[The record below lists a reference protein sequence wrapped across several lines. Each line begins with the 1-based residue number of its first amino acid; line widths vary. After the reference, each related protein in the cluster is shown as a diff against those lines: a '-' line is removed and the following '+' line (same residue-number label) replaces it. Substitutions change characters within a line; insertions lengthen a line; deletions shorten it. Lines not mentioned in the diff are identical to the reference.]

1 MAVVYTLLNALAIS
15 MSNVLGGESAKR
27 LPLVVVVAI
36 SGPTTIV
43 LALIL
48 ALVMPGA
55 PSQPGFWIGFLA
67 GLFGGSGLPVAY
79 RAFAHGPAGI
89 VGAVLAVVGAAWLTV
104 AGAVTG
110 EAITPIRL
118 AGLVLCMLAI
128 LLVTYRPRVDGVRPS
143 MRGPLLAIV
152 AGTLFT
158 GFIVTMNTA
167 PQADGLWP
175 IVGAR
180 LGVTTVALVMVT
192 AVLLRTRGR
201 LLTDRLTGW
210 HLLFPV
216 ATGVSDILGNLF
228 LVLALQTADLVL
240 LAILS
245 PAAPVFTAIIG
256 RVFLGERM
264 TRWQILGLVVAS
276 AALILA
282 SL

>member
-15 MSNVLGGESAKR
+15 ASNVLGGESAKR
-27 LPLVVVVAI
+27 MPLAVVVAI

-43 LALIL
+43 LALTVAVL
-48 ALVMPGA
+48 MPGA
-55 PSQPGFWIGFLA
+55 PSEPGFWIGFLA
-67 GLFGGSGLPVAY
+67 GLFGGAGLPVAY

-89 VGAVLAVVGAAWLTV
+89 VGAVLAVVGTIWLTL
-104 AGAVTG
+104 AGLITG
-110 EAITPIRL
+110 DPITPLRL
-118 AGLVLCMLAI
+118 AGLVLCVLAI

-143 MRGPLLAIV
+143 LRGPLLAII

-158 GFIVTMNTA
+158 GFIVTLNTA

-175 IVGAR
+175 VVGAR
-180 LGVTTVALVMVT
+180 FGVTTVALI
-192 AVLLRTRGR
+192 LLIGMLIRTRGR
-201 LLTDRLTGW
+201 LLPHRLTAGV
-210 HLLFPV
+210 LLLPV
-216 ATGVSDILGNLF
+216 ATGASDILGNLF
-228 LVLALQTADLVL
+228 LVLALQAGDLLL

-245 PAAPVFTAIIG
+245 PAAPIFTALIG